1 MDFRKNL
8 KENRKKA
15 RLSQEDLADRLSV
28 SRQTISKW
36 ESGDA
41 YPSMKHI
48 LELADLFGCGLNE
61 LVDSENISDFSP
73 VVAQPKRHWFSKSRL
88 CRFAAITA
96 IMVVSVL
103 FGFCISSANQ
113 TKEPF
118 NPKAVVQM
126 NMIDS
131 DLFTTIAS
139 GFLDDV
145 FMNEGYSYRLVLGY
159 GFAEANNAFYI
170 KCKLCKDGTP
180 TAAIVYFHKSEN
192 SYSYECEYLEDF
204 NYCPAGEYHMIV

>member
-61 LVDSENISDFSP
+61 LVDSENVSDFP
-73 VVAQPKRHWFSKSRL
+73 LMAAQEKRHWFNSSRFY
-88 CRFAAITA
+88 RFAAITVIMA
-96 IMVVSVL
+96 ISVL
-103 FGFCISSANQ
+103 FGFCISSVNQ
-113 TKEPF
+113 TKETIS
-118 NPKAVVQM
+118 PKTAVQM

-145 FMNEGYSYRLVLGY
+145 FTDEGYNYRLILGY
-159 GFAEANNAFYI
+159 GFAETNNAFYI
-170 KCKLCKDGTP
+170 KCKLCKDGIP
-180 TAAIVYFHKSEN
+180 TAAIIYFHKSGD
-192 SYSYECEYLEDF
+192 SYSYECEYPDDF
-204 NYCPAGEYHMIV
+204 NYCPTGEYHMII